1 MMSLFKI
8 LLSKLFG
15 RKNIEDTTTL
25 QQELNALNRMVSMS
39 LINDSNSSGLTPDA
53 ILLHTAKVKKI
64 IITLFNDGKLKMDRT
79 TLDYLLSNIAAQEN
93 MIITS
98 GKGYGISNPDIF
110 NSQVGSSILEILKDI
125 KTFVK

>member
-1 MMSLFKI
+1 MSLFKI